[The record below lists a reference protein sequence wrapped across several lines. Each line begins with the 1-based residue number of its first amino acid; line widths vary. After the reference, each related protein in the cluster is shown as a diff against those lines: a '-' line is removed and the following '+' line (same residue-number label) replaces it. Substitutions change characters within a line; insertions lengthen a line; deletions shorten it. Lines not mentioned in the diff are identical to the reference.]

1 LNRARLLISVLIIS
15 LLTILD
21 GGCAPPAGSGTLNVY
36 VTDAPPREEVTSIV
50 VTLSEVQV
58 HKIVAEQ
65 EQEQV
70 AGSPGS

>member
-1 LNRARLLISVLIIS
+1 MNRARLLISVLIIS
-15 LLTILD
+15 LLTILV

-36 VTDAPPREEVTSIV
+36 VTGAPPREEVTSIV

-70 AGSPGS
+70 TGSPGS